1 MCSKSEPSSA
11 HKIKAFVDFYG
22 IDMDQFEPSDINAYS
37 VGIALPS
44 RETLIQFA
52 SVQSFQKFF
61 IRHQYGLHI
70 SLD

>member
-1 MCSKSEPSSA
+1 
-11 HKIKAFVDFYG
+11 
-22 IDMDQFEPSDINAYS
+22 MDQFEPSDINAYS

-52 SVQSFQKFF
+52 SVQSFQEFF